1 MRYTINKINKGEDE
15 LILNYKEK
23 NPEVEAVLLFMDK
36 RQRKLIGRKNDETIV
51 FAPEEI
57 LYIEKVDNKTF
68 VYTDDNEIQVEMSL
82 YSIELF
88 LDDESYFRC
97 SKSMIINVN
106 KVEMLKSMQS
116 NRIDATLVSGEHII
130 ISRTYASDFRKLL
143 KGEMA

>member
-36 RQRKLIGRKNDETIV
+36 RQRKLIGRKNDETTV
-51 FAPEEI
+51 FTPEEI

-106 KVEMLKSMQS
+106 KVEMLKSMPS

>member
-23 NPEVEAVLLFMDK
+23 NPEVESVLLLMDK
-36 RQRKLIGRKNDETIV
+36 RHRKLIGRKNDETIV
-51 FAPEEI
+51 VTPEEI
-57 LYIEKVDNKTF
+57 LYLEKVDKKTF

-106 KVEMLKSMQS
+106 KVEMLKSMPS